1 MGGIH
6 WIIDAHGCAPDV
18 LRDPARL
25 AHLAARCLTEL
36 QLTPIGAPFWHVF
49 PDPGGITGFIALA
62 ESHFACHTFP
72 EHGSVSLD
80 IFCCRPRG
88 EWDAARLLREELGAA
103 EVQVRRL
110 ERPHASVPVAVHGA
124 AR

>member
-18 LRDPARL
+18 LRDPVRLARL
-25 AHLAARCLTEL
+25 ADRCLAEL
-36 QLTPIGAPFWHVF
+36 RLTPIGAPFWHVF

-80 IFCCRPRG
+80 VFCCRPRG
-88 EWDAARLLREELGAA
+88 EWDAARVLTDELGAR
-103 EVQVRRL
+103 EVTVRRL
-110 ERPHASVPVAVHGA
+110 ERPYASVPALMPGA
-124 AR
+124 GR